1 MKITIALIK
10 AHEEWKQHKEI
21 NVPYVRSVVKYILS
35 LFPNVRASKE
45 VEAAILLTNDS
56 HMQELNNQF
65 RGKNKPTNTLSFPD
79 MEIETN
85 KILELNFLAEYINL
99 GDIAFGYE
107 TIKTEAKE
115 QKKDFNHHFTHLL
128 VHGVLHLLGFDH
140 ENDED
145 AEVMEKLEIDILKH
159 FLIESPY

>member
-10 AHEEWKQHKEI
+10 EHKEWKQHKEI
-21 NVPYVRSVVKYILS
+21 NTSAVRSVVKYILS
-35 LFPNVRASKE
+35 LFPNFKASKE
-45 VEAAILLTNDS
+45 LEVALLLTNDS

-79 MEIETN
+79 IEIQPN
-85 KILELNFLAEYINL
+85 KILELNVRAEYINL

-107 TIKTEAKE
+107 IIKAEAEE

-128 VHGVLHLLGFDH
+128 THGVLHLLGFDH

-159 FLIESPY
+159 FLIKSPY